1 MVTKLRSMQKIERK
15 KVRVYETKWMATKLR
30 SIQKLKGK
38 NVKDYGTKWM
48 ATKLRLMQEQSY
60 PKTQLNDGGTTV
72 YISSLNNG

>member
-1 MVTKLRSMQKIERK
+1 
-15 KVRVYETKWMATKLR
+15 MATKLR

>member
-30 SIQKLKGK
+30 
-38 NVKDYGTKWM
+38 
-48 ATKLRLMQEQSY
+48 LMQEESY
-60 PKTQLNDGGTTV
+60 PKTQLNDSGTTV

>member
-1 MVTKLRSMQKIERK
+1 
-15 KVRVYETKWMATKLR
+15 MATKLR

-60 PKTQLNDGGTTV
+60 PKTQLNDGRTTV
-72 YISSLNNG
+72 YHR